1 MLGGLILIAIWRRRD
16 VNDLSPIQS
25 KLDGLEKAQER
36 IERVMR
42 EEMGKNREEM
52 SLASRQGR
60 EETGNVLKGFGDSLQ
75 ARMAEITVLQK
86 SQLDGFSG
94 QLDSLMKKMDQ
105 GLEKVGKTV
114 EGRLDAMR
122 EESTRQLAGVREDS
136 ASNATSLRSEVGS
149 ALKNFG
155 DSLTKSVSDMSAL
168 LKNQLSVFSEQ
179 LAKMTGSNDQRM
191 EALRVAVDGRL
202 KQIQDDNSKQLDL
215 MRSTVDEKL
224 QGTLEKRLGES
235 FKQVS
240 DRLEQ
245 VHKGLGEMQG
255 LATGVGDLKRVLTNV
270 KARGNWGEIQLGA
283 LLEQILTP
291 DQYSQNVR
299 TKDGSRESVEFA
311 IKLPG
316 RGDDP
321 KEVIWLPVDAKF
333 PVEDYQRLQDAY
345 EKADSVA
352 ADEASKMLATRIKV
366 CAKDIRDKY
375 INPPQTVDF
384 GIMFLPMEGL
394 YAEIARRTDLLD
406 TIRRE
411 HNVVIAGP
419 STFAALLN
427 SLQMGF
433 RTLTIQKRSSEVWAL
448 LGTVKNEFGK
458 FTGILDGVKKK
469 LEQATNTMDEATKK
483 SRTIERKLQGVQE
496 LSAGKGAELLPF
508 DPPTLNENPSDEI

>member
-1 MLGGLILIAIWRRRD
+1 MVIVLMVLEVLILAFLVFLWRRGLHTD
-16 VNDLSPIQS
+16 FTPIQL
-25 KLDGLEKAQER
+25 KVEGVEKTLDR
-36 IERVMR
+36 IERAMR
-42 EEMGKNREEM
+42 EEMAKN
-52 SLASRQGR
+52 R

-86 SQLDGFSG
+86 SQLDGFAG
-94 QLDSLMKKMDQ
+94 QLEALSKKMEQ
-105 GLEKVGKTV
+105 GLEKAGKTV

-122 EESTRQLAGVREDS
+122 EESTRQLSGVREDG
-136 ASNATSLRSEVGS
+136 ATNAKSLRGEVGL

-155 DSLTKSVSDMSAL
+155 DSLTKSMGEMSTL

-179 LAKMTGSNDQRM
+179 LAKMTESNDQRM

-202 KQIQDDNSKQLDL
+202 KLIQEDNSKQLDL

-240 DRLEQ
+240 ERLEQ
-245 VHKGLGEMQG
+245 VHKGLGEMQN

-270 KARGNWGEIQLGA
+270 KTRGNWGEIQLGV

-299 TKDGSRESVEFA
+299 TKEGSRESVEFA

-321 KEVIWLPVDAKF
+321 NGVIWLPVDAKF
-333 PVEDYQRLQDAY
+333 PIEDYQRLQDAY
-345 EKADSVA
+345 EKADVVA
-352 ADEASKMLATRIKV
+352 ADEASKLLAAKIKS
-366 CAKDIRDKY
+366 CAKDIREKY

-433 RTLTIQKRSSEVWAL
+433 RTLAIQKRSSEVWTV

-458 FTGILDGVKKK
+458 FSLILDGVKKK
-469 LEQATNTMDEATKK
+469 LEQATNTMDDAAKK

-496 LSAGKGAELLPF
+496 LPVGITPELLPISSPVS
-508 DPPTLNENPSDEI
+508 DDNPGEES